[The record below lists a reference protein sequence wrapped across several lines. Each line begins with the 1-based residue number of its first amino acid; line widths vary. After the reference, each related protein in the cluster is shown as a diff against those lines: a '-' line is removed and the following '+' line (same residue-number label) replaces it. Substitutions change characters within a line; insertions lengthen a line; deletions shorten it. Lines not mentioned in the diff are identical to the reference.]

1 MTPIQTPHRGV
12 RTKLDT
18 AVFDRHQLSNGVTVW
33 VQQTPVDLSDEG
45 ALVAYF
51 VNAGSILDPAGKE
64 HTAHFL
70 EHLPFKGTRSY
81 PNTEAL
87 TGAINDAGG
96 SDNATT
102 SRYWTNY
109 RVFLPRESFGLA
121 LDVLRE
127 LLLEPLMRPEDFEVE
142 RGIILSEHERKFEN
156 VDIQRSRDLAQLLYG
171 DHPIAR
177 WAGSPESIRAI
188 TLDDVQAFRA
198 AHYHAGNLHL
208 AVGGAFSDVPG
219 LLAKLETAFGAMP
232 AAAPTQLAL
241 PALPAFPAGEHRL
254 LDPRFARSRF
264 HLFWQKREPVSR
276 ESHLALSLLTNA
288 FSSGMDS
295 PLALELRDRRGL
307 VYESGLMGEARIL
320 DLGEEVELELPI
332 RREQFAEVRDAVM
345 GLLADLS
352 DARIAQSL
360 DRWQVDRLSAFS
372 FPTKMCARLGPE
384 LVEFGTT
391 ESFHQTESLVDDIDL
406 DLVHEWK
413 QFLIETPPT
422 VVESGPAA

>member
-18 AVFDRHQLSNGVTVW
+18 SVFDRHELTNGVTVW
-33 VQQTPVDLSDEG
+33 VQRTPVDLSDEG
-45 ALVAYF
+45 VLVAYF
-51 VNAGSILDPAGKE
+51 VNAGSILDPEGKE

-109 RVFLPRESFGLA
+109 RVFLPRESFDLA

-127 LLLEPLMRPEDFEVE
+127 LLLEPLLRPEDFEVE

-156 VDIQRSRDLAQLLYG
+156 VDVQRTRDLAKLLYG

-177 WAGSPESIRAI
+177 WAGSPETINAI
-188 TLDDVQAFRA
+188 TLEDVRAFRD
-198 AHYHAGNLHL
+198 AHYHAGNLHV

-219 LLAKLETAFGAMP
+219 LLAKLEMAFGAMP

-241 PALPAFPAGEHRL
+241 PPLPAFPEGPHQML
-254 LDPRFARSRF
+254 HPRFARSRF

-288 FSSGMDS
+288 FSAGMDS

-307 VYESGLMGEARIL
+307 VYESGLMGEARVL
-320 DLGEEVELELPI
+320 GLGEEIELELPI
-332 RREQFAEVRDAVM
+332 RRDQFADVYAAVT
-345 GLLADLS
+345 GLLANLS
-352 DARIAQSL
+352 DARIAQAL
-360 DRWQVDRLSAFS
+360 DRWQVDRLSSFS
-372 FPTKMCARLGPE
+372 FPTKMCARLGGE
-384 LVEFGTT
+384 LVELGRT
-391 ESFHQTESLVDDIDL
+391 ESIHETETLVDDIDL
-406 DLVHEWK
+406 DLVHAWK
-413 QFLIETPPT
+413 EFLLSTPPT
-422 VVESGPAA
+422 IVETGPAA